1 MSKSSKNQAS
11 GTKPKAGTSSGSSK
25 KKPVRKSPSRAPK
38 LKWLDSK
45 GCWRYRPTIN
55 GKEKVFYV
63 GRGATGP
70 DDELAK
76 ARAIREACSKREIH
90 DITSDLKTM
99 FAGKSVEMEEF
110 VEDVA
115 ELYEFF
121 QMPIKEVMDG
131 IMVHKGAPPLLNCI
145 LMVPELEDQIKAR
158 DTRIQQL
165 EAMLAAQGRAAVLTA
180 SAPLNELMEKFI
192 KATEAE
198 LKTSKRGKSHIG
210 SYRTNSKPFIK
221 FLAEYE
227 NPPIT
232 TTQDLEANWRAVS
245 DYREELIEECNENE
259 FSKAWLK
266 GRLDKARLLCEYLVK
281 QGYLSVLPRGIDRH
295 WSRVG
300 TDDPSPTFLSVKEI
314 RLLWEK
320 ADDRMK
326 LIMVLFLNCG
336 YRAADLRT
344 LKRDEID
351 LRKKQILRQ
360 RGKKK
365 TAQAHRLWPVTIK
378 LLRAHQKTVPDDR
391 PFFTGYSNTSKRVN
405 QFIDQH
411 IEDNEDPRRTSKSFR
426 CTGTQELERLVLG
439 TAPHL
444 IDQYLAHG
452 DKRLARHYRIEELT
466 GLFNALDKLGK
477 VFNLD

>member
-1 MSKSSKNQAS
+1 MSKSGKNQAS
-11 GTKPKAGTSSGSSK
+11 GTNPKAGTSK
-25 KKPVRKSPSRAPK
+25 KGKPVPKSPSWAPK
-38 LKWLDSK
+38 LKWLDKK
-45 GCWRYRPTIN
+45 GCWRFRPTIN

-63 GRGATGP
+63 GLRATGP
-70 DDELAK
+70 DDEVAK
-76 ARAIREACSKREIH
+76 ARAIHEAIQHRKLYEIH
-90 DITSDLKTM
+90 REHIAYRAGMGNDLM
-99 FAGKSVEMEEF
+99 RLAD
-110 VEDVA
+110 DVL

-121 QMPIKEVMDG
+121 QLPMKMILDA
-131 IMVHKGAPPLLNCI
+131 IYVHHGEPDI
-145 LMVPELEDQIKAR
+145 LKNLMLIPELDEQLKAK
-158 DTRIQQL
+158 DTRIEEL
-165 EAMLAAQGRAAVLTA
+165 ESMLAAQGRAAVLNA
-180 SAPLNELMEKFI
+180 NAPLNELMEKFI
-192 KATEAE
+192 KATESG
-198 LKTSKRGKSHIG
+198 LKSSGSSKSHIG
-210 SYRTNSKPFIK
+210 SYRTNTKPFIE

-326 LIMVLFLNCG
+326 LIMILFLNCG

-344 LKRDEID
+344 LKRNEID
-351 LRKKQILRQ
+351 LKKKQILRQ
-360 RGKKK
+360 RGKKN

-378 LLRAHQKTVPDDR
+378 LLRAHLKAVSDDR
-391 PFFTGYSNTSKRVN
+391 PFYTGYSNTSKSVN
-405 QFIDQH
+405 QFIDEH
-411 IEDNEDPRRTSKSFR
+411 IEQNEDPRRTSKSFR

-452 DKRLARHYRIEELT
+452 DKRLARHYRVEELT
-466 GLFNALDKLGK
+466 GLFNALDKLGNI
-477 VFNLD
+477 FNLD